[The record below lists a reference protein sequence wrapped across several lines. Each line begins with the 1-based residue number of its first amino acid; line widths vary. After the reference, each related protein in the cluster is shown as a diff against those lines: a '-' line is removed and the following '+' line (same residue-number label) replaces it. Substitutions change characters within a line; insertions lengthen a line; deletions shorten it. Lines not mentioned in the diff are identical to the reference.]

1 MSLPNQRPVRTQLLR
16 VLLVTA
22 AILLVPAIAMQFT
35 GEVDWGLDDF
45 AAAAGLLLATGGA
58 YVLSARLA
66 NKHVQHVLVGCL
78 LAVVLVFAWAE
89 LAVGIFDV

>member
-1 MSLPNQRPVRTQLLR
+1 MSLPNPRPLRTQLLR
-16 VLLVTA
+16 VLLITA
-22 AILLVPAIAMQFT
+22 AVLLVPAAAMQVT

-45 AAAAGLLLATGGA
+45 AASAGQLLATGSA
-58 YVLSARLA
+58 YALSARLA
-66 NKHVQHVLVGCL
+66 SKHLQHVLVGCL

>member
-1 MSLPNQRPVRTQLLR
+1 MSLPQQRPIRSQLLR
-16 VLLVTA
+16 VLIVTA

-45 AAAAGLLLATGGA
+45 AAAAGLLMATGAA
-58 YVLSARLA
+58 YVLAARLA
-66 NKHVQHVLVGCL
+66 NKHLQHVLVGCL

-89 LAVGIFDV
+89 LAVGLFDV